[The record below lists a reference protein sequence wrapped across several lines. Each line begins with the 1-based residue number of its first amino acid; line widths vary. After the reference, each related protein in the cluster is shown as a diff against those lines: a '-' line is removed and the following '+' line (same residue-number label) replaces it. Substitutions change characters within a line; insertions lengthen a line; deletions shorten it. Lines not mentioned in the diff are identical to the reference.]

1 MLYIIGL
8 LSLMH
13 ECVSS
18 ISVVVAG
25 GGADFRYL
33 LKYEAAKTSKYNLF
47 LQYNENM
54 ATCFNIDNLV

>member
-1 MLYIIGL
+1 
-8 LSLMH
+8 MH